1 MLDVSRT
8 AALIGD
14 MGVQKLKNACVA
26 VFGIGGVGSYA
37 AEALARAGVGTL
49 CLIDND
55 VVKPSNCNRQ
65 LAALDSTIGKKKSDV
80 MAKRVLDINPDINV
94 IVHDVFYD
102 ADMSECI
109 FSQKLD
115 FVVDAIDSIRSKES
129 LILEC
134 FARKIEMISSMGAGN
149 KLYPER
155 FEVIDIFKTK
165 YDPIAKI
172 LRKRL
177 REAGIQRLNVVCSD
191 EQPQKTTLNDEGKQ
205 VPASISFVPS
215 VCGLIMAGVAV
226 RYIAGVKA

>member
-65 LAALDSTIGKKKSDV
+65 LAALDSTIGKKKTDV

-165 YDPIAKI
+165 
-172 LRKRL
+172 
-177 REAGIQRLNVVCSD
+177 
-191 EQPQKTTLNDEGKQ
+191 
-205 VPASISFVPS
+205 
-215 VCGLIMAGVAV
+215 
-226 RYIAGVKA
+226 